1 MEQPVKDSERQLS
14 GMVVDEDTR
23 DALVQADMSTEQL
36 RLIDAIL
43 TLPEKSLELEVQR
56 RITAIN
62 AVTVHCGV
70 EEGTPS
76 RHVWRG
82 RPVKSNSPPVY
93 VAKPNVALCQAIFFI
108 KTNKRLIVYFYYI
121 RNPSL
126 LICNKV
132 ANYITSSS
140 SS

>member
-1 MEQPVKDSERQLS
+1 M
-14 GMVVDEDTR
+14 
-23 DALVQADMSTEQL
+23 
-36 RLIDAIL
+36 IDAIL

-82 RPVKSNSPPVY
+82 RPVKSNSPVY
-93 VAKPNVALCQAIFFI
+93 VAKPNVALCQAILFI

-121 RNPSL
+121 RNTSL

-132 ANYITSSS
+132 AKYITSSS